1 MPTRNSSGT
10 AISETVRIASPS
22 MKCLNV
28 EWPVLIRTTH
38 VSPVEKATPRAIS
51 QAAR

>member
-10 AISETVRIASPS
+10 AISDTVRIASPS

-28 EWPVLIRTTH
+28 ECPVLMRTTH
-38 VSPVEKATPRAIS
+38 VRPVAKATPSTII